1 MIDSSP
7 FLTTGLGVGL
17 LASALLL
24 GLRHGVDWDHI
35 AAITDLSATQESPRR
50 GLFLGLLYAAGHGV
64 VVLVI
69 GTVTILAG
77 KSLPDG
83 IDRFFGRLVGV
94 TLILLAVYLLW
105 SLWAH
110 REDFRMRSR
119 WMIVIG
125 AVRRLWHRKRPA
137 HPVEHEH
144 LHAAHADVHHDHD
157 GLEAGEH
164 PVHSH
169 RHSHDPDDL
178 AADYGPGAATAVGML
193 HGVGAE
199 TPTQVVTFLAAAQ
212 AGGTG
217 AGLAVLV
224 TFLVGLF
231 LSNTA
236 VTIGATYGFKEA
248 MQRPRVQRIL
258 GAITAV
264 VSLVIG
270 VLFLLGQD
278 AVLPAFFAG

>member
-1 MIDSSP
+1 MLDASP
-7 FLTTGLGVGL
+7 FSTTGLGIGL
-17 LASALLL
+17 LASSLLL
-24 GLRHGVDWDHI
+24 GLRHGIDWDHI

-50 GLFLGLLYAAGHGV
+50 GLLLGLLYAAGHAV

-69 GTVTILAG
+69 GTITILAG

-83 IDRFFGRLVGV
+83 IDRFFGRVVGV
-94 TLILLAVYLLW
+94 TLILLAIYLLW

-125 AVRRLWHRKRPA
+125 GVRRMFGRTRRSG
-137 HPVEHEH
+137 VEHEH
-144 LHAAHADVHHDHD
+144 RHAAHADLHHEHD
-157 GLEAGEH
+157 GDTTAEQR
-164 PVHSH
+164 VHSH
-169 RHSHDPDDL
+169 RHSHAPDDL

-199 TPTQVVTFLAAAQ
+199 TPTQVVTFLAASQ

-217 AGLAVLV
+217 AGMAVLA

-236 VTIGATYGFKEA
+236 VTLGATYGFKEA
-248 MQRPRVQRIL
+248 MQRPRVQRVL
-258 GAITAV
+258 GAVTAV